1 MTQRNDASRPAML
14 AVPHKLPL
22 LWLQDK
28 CAYLFVASANDKQ
41 WPKGEKVLRQVVD
54 SFTV

>member
-1 MTQRNDASRPAML
+1 MQKNNVSYPAML
-14 AVPHKLPL
+14 AVLDIVPS